1 MEGAQTRAASA
12 THPYNTYTHTPWN
25 RDCLTD
31 NTHSQPWWTVPLHQ
45 WRTLYRLQEA
55 AQFNYSPNAWSPA
68 RQSLHLCP
76 PFPWPNNQGT
86 WHYPHPSSLQF
97 PVLPGGSPLYTGCPQ
112 DNPSLCST
120 NYLGHLPQNKRENHS
135 SSFSGVNL
143 CLCSWYKLNLVT
155 LYNCFNF
162 AFTIPKALLLIG
174 NCLFNLV
181 FSKHCYCFS
190 PLKRKKEKHFRK
202 ESVITF
208 LVHPQIGIPR
218 RSLWLCESRLSIWKV
233 IHNKWSDRTV

>member
-1 MEGAQTRAASA
+1 MEQRLSHRQHTLTTLGDCASPSVMDSVQAPRSCPIQSFSQCVKPCQAVAA
-12 THPYNTYTHTPWN
+12 
-25 RDCLTD
+25 
-31 NTHSQPWWTVPLHQ
+31 PL
-45 WRTLYRLQEA
+45 
-55 AQFNYSPNAWSPA
+55 
-68 RQSLHLCP
+68 P
-76 PFPWPNNQGT
+76 PFPWPNIQGT
-86 WHYPHPSSLQF
+86 WHYPHPSPLQF

-112 DNPSLCST
+112 DNLSLSST
-120 NYLGHLPQNKRENHS
+120 NYLGHLPQNKRENHR

-208 LVHPQIGIPR
+208 LVHPQIGIPC
-218 RSLWLCESRLSIWKV
+218 RSLWLCESCLSIWKV

>member
-1 MEGAQTRAASA
+1 MEQRLSQTQHTLTTLVDCASPSVTDSTGSERLPNPITLPMREALPGSRCLFAPTFPGQTSRAPGTTL
-12 THPYNTYTHTPWN
+12 THH
-25 RDCLTD
+25 
-31 NTHSQPWWTVPLHQ
+31 H
-45 WRTLYRLQEA
+45 
-55 AQFNYSPNAWSPA
+55 F
-68 RQSLHLCP
+68 
-76 PFPWPNNQGT
+76 
-86 WHYPHPSSLQF
+86 SSLCF
-97 PVLPGGSPLYTGCPQ
+97 LVALLCTLTAPRTTPVYLQLIIWGTSP
-112 DNPSLCST
+112 
-120 NYLGHLPQNKRENHS
+120 KIENHS

-208 LVHPQIGIPR
+208 LVHPQIGIPC
-218 RSLWLCESRLSIWKV
+218 RSL
-233 IHNKWSDRTV
+233 